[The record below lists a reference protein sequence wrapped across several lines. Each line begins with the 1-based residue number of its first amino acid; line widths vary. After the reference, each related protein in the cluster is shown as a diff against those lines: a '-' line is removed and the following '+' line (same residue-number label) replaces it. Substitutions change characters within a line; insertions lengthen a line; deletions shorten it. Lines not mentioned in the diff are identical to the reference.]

1 MQQTFNTIA
10 IIGKFMQKPAVQFM
24 KNDLTDLALHLQAKN
39 IAVVFEAQTAEY
51 AEIIDFKTISLSEIG
66 QKVDLAVVMGGDGTM
81 LSVARALEDSN
92 IPLVGINRG
101 HFGFLTDLRAE
112 GMLQAIDAILAGQY
126 QTESRMMLSAS
137 VNRNDK
143 VILQNHAFN
152 DIVFKSGLRLV
163 ELEVNIDGKFVHML
177 RADGLIVSTPTGTTA
192 YSLSAGGPILHPD
205 LEAIALVPI
214 CPHALSNRPLA
225 VSSAASI
232 EVTVVQVDQAQISFD
247 GQSQLALASGDCIK
261 IARSK
266 ESVTLLHPDEYCYYE
281 MLRNKLHW
289 GS

>member
-1 MQQTFNTIA
+1 MQQRFNTIA
-10 IIGKFMQKPAVQFM
+10 IIGKFMQQSAVQFM
-24 KNDLTDLALHLQAKN
+24 KNDLENLARHLQARN
-39 IAVVFEAQTAEY
+39 SEVVFEAQTAEY

-66 QKVDLAVVMGGDGTM
+66 QKADLAVVMGGDGTM
-81 LSVARALEDSN
+81 LGVARALKNSN

-112 GMLQAIDAILAGQY
+112 EMLQAIDAILAGQY
-126 QTESRMMLSAS
+126 QTESRMMLNAT
-137 VNRNDK
+137 VNRNNK
-143 VILQNHAFN
+143 TILQNHAFN
-152 DIVFKSGLRLV
+152 DIVLKSELRLI
-163 ELEVNIDGKFVHML
+163 ELEVNIDGKFVHKL
-177 RADGLIVSTPTGTTA
+177 RADGLIISTPTGTTA

-214 CPHALSNRPLA
+214 CPHALTNRPLA

-232 EVTVVQVDQAQISFD
+232 EVEVVQIDQAQISFD
-247 GQSQLALASGDCIK
+247 GQSQLALTLGDSIK
-261 IARSK
+261 IERSK
-266 ESVTLLHPDEYCYYE
+266 ESVTLLHPDEYCYYD